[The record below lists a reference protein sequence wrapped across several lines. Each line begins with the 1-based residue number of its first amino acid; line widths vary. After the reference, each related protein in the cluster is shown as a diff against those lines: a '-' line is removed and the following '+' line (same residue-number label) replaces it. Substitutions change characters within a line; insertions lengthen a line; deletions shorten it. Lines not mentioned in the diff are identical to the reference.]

1 MRKLFKKKF
10 AENEDGFTLIEML
23 LVLLVISVLI
33 ILIIP
38 NIAAQSS
45 NVQDTGC
52 DAQVKMVQSQV
63 EAYTLNEGSDPA
75 NIGALV
81 AGGYITDE
89 QTTCANNVS
98 IVVNGGQAERSG
110 SGN

>member
-1 MRKLFKKKF
+1 MRKLFMKKF
-10 AENEDGFTLIEML
+10 VKNEDGFTLIEML

-63 EAYTLNEGSDPA
+63 EAYTLNEGADPA
-75 NIGALV
+75 NIGALT

-89 QTTCANNVS
+89 QTTCANGVN
-98 IVVNGGQAERSG
+98 IVVNNGQAERE
-110 SGN
+110 

>member
-1 MRKLFKKKF
+1 MRKLFMKKF
-10 AENEDGFTLIEML
+10 MKNDDGFTLIEML

-52 DAQVKMVQSQV
+52 DAQVKMVQGQV
-63 EAYTLNEGSDPA
+63 EAYTLNEGSDPV

-81 AGGYITDE
+81 TGGYITTE
-89 QTTCANNVS
+89 QTTCANNVQ
-98 IVVNGGQAERSG
+98 IVVTNGQAQRS

>member
-1 MRKLFKKKF
+1 MRKLFMKKLVK
-10 AENEDGFTLIEML
+10 NEDGFTLIEML

-75 NIGALV
+75 NIQALV
-81 AGGYITDE
+81 TGGYITDE
-89 QTTCANNVS
+89 QTSCANGVEIEVTN
-98 IVVNGGQAERSG
+98 GQAGRS
-110 SGN
+110 

>member
-1 MRKLFKKKF
+1 MRKLFMKKIVR
-10 AENEDGFTLIEML
+10 NEDGFTLIEML

-45 NVQDTGC
+45 SVQDTGC

-63 EAYTLNEGSDPA
+63 QAYKLNHGSDPA
-75 NIGALV
+75 DIGALET
-81 AGGYITDE
+81 GGYITKDQLE
-89 QTTCANNVS
+89 CANGVKITVS
-98 IVVNGGQAERSG
+98 GGEAKRVGTE
-110 SGN
+110 N

>member
-1 MRKLFKKKF
+1 MRKFFMKRIVK
-10 AENEDGFTLIEML
+10 NEDGFTLIEML

-75 NIGALV
+75 NINALV
-81 AGGYITDE
+81 TGGYITDE
-89 QTTCANNVS
+89 QTTCANNIS
-98 IVVNGGQAERSG
+98 IVVTNGQAARAG
-110 SGN
+110 SDE

>member
-1 MRKLFKKKF
+1 MRKLFMKKIVK
-10 AENEDGFTLIEML
+10 NEDGFTLIEML

-38 NIAAQSS
+38 NIASQSA

-52 DAQVKMVQSQV
+52 DAQVQMVQSQIQ
-63 EAYTLNEGSDPA
+63 AYKLNTGSDPA

-81 AGGYITDE
+81 SGNYITSD
-89 QTTCANNVS
+89 QTSCANGVEIGIAN
-98 IVVNGGQAERSG
+98 GQAVRQ
-110 SGN
+110 

>member
-1 MRKLFKKKF
+1 MKKIFIRKFMK
-10 AENEDGFTLIEML
+10 NDDGFTLIEML

-81 AGGYITDE
+81 TGGYITTE
-89 QTTCANNVS
+89 QTTCANNVQI
-98 IVVNGGQAERSG
+98 IVTNGQAQRS